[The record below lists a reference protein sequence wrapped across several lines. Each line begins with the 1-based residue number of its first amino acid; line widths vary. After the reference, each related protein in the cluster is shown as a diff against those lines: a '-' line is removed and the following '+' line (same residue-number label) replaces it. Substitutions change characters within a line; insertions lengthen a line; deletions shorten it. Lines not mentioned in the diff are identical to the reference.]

1 MKTLIKLHIAEVEA
15 RLSSIQAWKIPKEP
29 SSLAPA
35 GVPSNK
41 DSDPIGP
48 ELQTWKGLDFV
59 NYWFSDLVNI
69 TSWTIGTTP
78 LLVGLSTVDAIFI
91 VLLSGIC
98 NGLPTVLNGYIGSDY
113 HIPFPIAIRSSFGY
127 YFGNFAVFSRAVLSA
142 VWLGVSIAMVVWIC
156 VKAGDLQGIFNQ
168 PAKVSGQAH
177 TWLWLA
183 TFSSTTNSW
192 LTSTMNM
199 SDYSRFAKTGSRG
212 QWSQALTIPV
222 IKTIYAV
229 LGLAVVGSG
238 RVLYETD
245 ISSPVDMLPYW
256 GNTGGGRFLAFV
268 CAILWM
274 LAQISC
280 DISANSIP
288 FGHDV
293 MSFVPA
299 WVTVRRGS
307 LLCLL
312 LGAWGMVP
320 WLIVNSA
327 DKFLSFMSAYGVCIS
342 PICSI
347 MIADYFLIRRGKLN
361 LSDLYH
367 PRGCYRYRAG
377 INWRSFVTEF
387 SFVGINL
394 PGVINNVNPSV
405 PIPSGLIQL
414 YKINWFV
421 NTLGSFVV
429 YWCLCT
435 LWPPLESLDP
445 KVLLE

>member
-1 MKTLIKLHIAEVEA
+1 
-15 RLSSIQAWKIPKEP
+15 
-29 SSLAPA
+29 
-35 GVPSNK
+35 
-41 DSDPIGP
+41 
-48 ELQTWKGLDFV
+48 
-59 NYWFSDLVNI
+59 
-69 TSWTIGTTP
+69 
-78 LLVGLSTVDAIFI
+78 
-91 VLLSGIC
+91 
-98 NGLPTVLNGYIGSDY
+98 
-113 HIPFPIAIRSSFGY
+113 
-127 YFGNFAVFSRAVLSA
+127 
-142 VWLGVSIAMVVWIC
+142 
-156 VKAGDLQGIFNQ
+156 
-168 PAKVSGQAH
+168 
-177 TWLWLA
+177 
-183 TFSSTTNSW
+183 
-192 LTSTMNM
+192 M

-212 QWSQALTIPV
+212 QWSQALAIPV

-288 FGHDV
+288 FGHDI

-347 MIADYFLIRRGKLN
+347 MIADYFLIRRRKLN

-367 PRGCYRYRAG
+367 PHGCYRYRAG
-377 INWRSFVTEF
+377 INWRSFVTEI

-394 PGVINNVNPSV
+394 PEVINNVNPSV
-405 PIPSGLIQL
+405 LIPSGLAHL
-414 YKINWFV
+414 YQINWIV
-421 NTLGSFVV
+421 NTLGSILV

-435 LWPPLESLDP
+435 LWPPVESLDP
-445 KVLLE
+445 KVLRE